1 MKVQLRCQPPS
12 GDSACCC
19 LVCTWD
25 TLLVAAGGLRRPEA
39 DFMPVVHAATGLT
52 ELDTLASETGLQST
66 DSDDPHCRRGAPPP
80 EANFTSYCLCTAFT
94 NQPPISGVAMLR
106 GNATKLNQWRCSGR
120 CARQEARGLQRPIV
134 QKWRCRALTDNAN
147 VKTTTIMS
155 SNTNSLLAIFGDLFK
170 EYELF
175 MKKLS
180 LFNNNKK
187 VA

>member
-1 MKVQLRCQPPS
+1 
-12 GDSACCC
+12 
-19 LVCTWD
+19 
-25 TLLVAAGGLRRPEA
+25 
-39 DFMPVVHAATGLT
+39 MPVVYAATGLT

-94 NQPPISGVAMLR
+94 NQPPISPVLQCLR

-155 SNTNSLLAIFGDLFK
+155 SNTNSPLAIFWDLLK
-170 EYELF
+170 KYELF
-175 MKKLS
+175 MKNLS
-180 LFNNNKK
+180 LFNNNNKK

>member
-1 MKVQLRCQPPS
+1 
-12 GDSACCC
+12 
-19 LVCTWD
+19 
-25 TLLVAAGGLRRPEA
+25 
-39 DFMPVVHAATGLT
+39 MPVVYAATGLT

-66 DSDDPHCRRGAPPP
+66 DPDDPHCRRGAPPP
-80 EANFTSYCLCTAFT
+80 EANFTSYCLCTVFT
-94 NQPPISGVAMLR
+94 NQPPISPVLQCLR

>member
-1 MKVQLRCQPPS
+1 MFKGECDKTESVAVQ
-12 GDSACCC
+12 
-19 LVCTWD
+19 
-25 TLLVAAGGLRRPEA
+25 
-39 DFMPVVHAATGLT
+39 
-52 ELDTLASETGLQST
+52 
-66 DSDDPHCRRGAPPP
+66 
-80 EANFTSYCLCTAFT
+80 
-94 NQPPISGVAMLR
+94 
-106 GNATKLNQWRCSGR
+106 
-120 CARQEARGLQRPIV
+120 RQEARGLQRPIV

-155 SNTNSLLAIFGDLFK
+155 SNTNSLLAIFWDLFK